1 MTKLQTVDLLQSQL
15 PGFYSVEQVINLIE
29 KIEDQPRVS
38 MEVIQE
44 IENRIVRIIEDQDNQ
59 GNLVEEDDIQLEFC
73 HNGREVEISNINV
86 NFDTIRDAIAEVLT
100 STFPE
105 ASNEE

>member
-1 MTKLQTVDLLQSQL
+1 MTKLQTVDLLKSQL

-29 KIEDQPRVS
+29 KIEDQPKVS
-38 MEVIQE
+38 MELIQE
-44 IENRIVRIIEDQDNQ
+44 IETRIIDIVEEHHNQ
-59 GNLVEEDDIQLEFC
+59 GNLVDEDDIELEFS
-73 HNGREVEISNINV
+73 HRGREIEITNVNV

-105 ASNEE
+105 AQNEE

>member
-1 MTKLQTVDLLQSQL
+1 MTRLQTIELLKSQL
-15 PGFYSVEQVINLIE
+15 PGFYSAEQVINLLE

-44 IENRIVRIIEDQDNQ
+44 IEDRIIKIVEEKDNH
-59 GNLVEEDDIQLEFC
+59 GNLVDEDDIQLEFS
-73 HNGREVEISNINV
+73 HNGREVEISNINID
-86 NFDTIRDAIAEVLT
+86 FDVIRDAVAEVLT
-100 STFPE
+100 STFSE